1 MIYVVKAEKICTT
14 YIGTSFKEAQEVYGK
29 CRVSCSLFK
38 LETGTLVPIA
48 EKEMRFSNPIGNSLL
63 RT

>member
-14 YIGTSFKEAQEVYGK
+14 YIGTSLKEAQEVYGK
-29 CRVSCSLFK
+29 CRVSCGLFK
-38 LETGTLVPIA
+38 LETGNLVPIA
-48 EKEMRFSNPIGNSLL
+48 EKEMRFSNPIQNHL